1 MQYKYINHLNSSN
14 DLLFCGDSA
23 IIEIYPNFEYIL
35 RPGIENEEMEKWIEN
50 LENLLYIDKSDRI
63 SFFKLFEN
71 NQENGEIKLKDDK
84 KTYKEL
90 FMLDTLSSYIIYQF
104 IKGICEIMDDELT
117 KNGVGKDIN
126 INFLMKNKLNF

>member
-1 MQYKYINHLNSSN
+1 M
-14 DLLFCGDSA
+14 LFCGDSA

>member
-1 MQYKYINHLNSSN
+1 MNSSN